1 MNQKK
6 KFSFEEDEASSE
18 KEKEQS
24 EKGHEES
31 KKKSKKGKR
40 KHFKLKVTLLALAGC
55 AVAGYIALYPQYSS
69 IKEKEFDTFA
79 KISDGAFHKA
89 GNTVVLDKNGKTL
102 ASVGNEKYYY
112 VKINKI
118 SPYITKGYVS
128 KEDKSFYTHHGVSW
142 KGTMRAMIKLVLNRG
157 HATQG
162 GSTITQQVVKNCLL
176 SQEKTYTRKIL
187 EIMTARQ
194 VETKYTKAQIMEFYC
209 NSNYYGNGCY
219 GVEGA
224 SIYYFGKHVSDLSL
238 GEAAMLVGVSNRPN
252 SYNPVANYSAAQS
265 QKKIVLK
272 GMLEDG
278 VITKS
283 QEKEAEAEKP
293 TIVKKSSNKPN
304 RNYMTTY
311 ALHCATFK
319 MMKHDLFQ
327 FRYKFK
333 SQKDYKSYA
342 KAYNAAYSKAYEKVK
357 TGGYTIKT
365 SLDPAIQKKL
375 QASIDKGLKSKTEKN
390 KNRQY
395 VFQGSGVCID
405 NKTQMV
411 VAVVGGRSGSGEYNR
426 AYQAERQPGS
436 SIKPLLDYGPAM
448 NEGVVY
454 NGTLINDKKTTIGG
468 FSPKNAD
475 KKYHGSVT
483 AREAL
488 LHSYNVPALKVY
500 SETGRS
506 TAMKYLQN
514 MKFSTL
520 TYTDQYVYP
529 ASIGGFTRGAT
540 VADMARGYATLANG
554 GQYSS
559 NDCIVKMSSFADG
572 TIYQKSGSTKRIYYN
587 DVAFMLT
594 DILEGSFK
602 DKSGIGYGKSTG
614 GQIYAA
620 KTGTTNSKKDMW
632 LCGYSKYYTTS
643 LWIGYDFPREITDD
657 SSLRADIW
665 LNFMNSIHKGKSPKQ
680 FTAPSTVRLRNSS
693 GSQRSVTSSAYSA
706 RPEGWDYMSST
717 VEKLML
723 QNEEKRAEKY
733 RIRIAEKAVKAFE
746 AYQITDSTTAS
757 KYQSLYE
764 SAYEKASAVS
774 TSSKRQEFQTR
785 LLNRYNILKAAAKAW
800 TKTKEEY
807 SSTVQEQKDEEAKQ
821 EAAEE
826 TQKANEKL
834 KQTRIDTVN
843 FYIKI
848 LNARTAYTSDIES
861 TITKADAALEK
872 CKNYDSYSTLKSNL
886 ESAKAHIEELKN
898 EAQSTDQNS
907 DTGNTITDGT
917 NDTTAT
923 DNTDSSQSQQSS
935 QNDGTTDGTS
945 SDNTDT
951 TA

>member
-6 KFSFEEDEASSE
+6 KFSFNDEASEE
-18 KEKEQS
+18 KELKRKE
-24 EKGHEES
+24 HEE
-31 KKKSKKGKR
+31 KESKKGKR
-40 KHFKLKVTLLALAGC
+40 KRFKLKIALLALAGC

-89 GNTVVLDKNGKTL
+89 GNTVVLDKSGKTL
-102 ASVGNEKYYY
+102 ASIGNEKYYY

-142 KGTMRAMIKLVLNRG
+142 KGTLRAMIKLVLNRG

-224 SIYYFGKHVSDLSL
+224 SIYYFGKHASDLSL

-252 SYNPVANYSAAQS
+252 SYNPVADYSAAQS
-265 QKKIVLK
+265 QKKIVLRE
-272 GMLEDG
+272 MFEDG
-278 VITKS
+278 TITKT

-304 RNYMTTY
+304 RNYMATY
-311 ALHCATFK
+311 ALHCATLK
-319 MMKHDLFQ
+319 AMKHDLFQ
-327 FRYKFK
+327 FRYKFS
-333 SQKDYKSYA
+333 SQKDYKNYTKSY
-342 KAYNAAYSKAYEKVK
+342 KAAYTKAYEEVK
-357 TGGYTIKT
+357 TGGYTIRT
-365 SLDPAIQKKL
+365 SLDPTVQKKL
-375 QASIDKGLKSKTEKN
+375 QSSIDKGLKGKTEKN
-390 KNRQY
+390 KNGQY

-448 NEGVVY
+448 NEGVIY

-468 FSPKNAD
+468 FTPKNAD
-475 KKYHGSVT
+475 RKYHGTVT

-488 LHSYNVPALKVY
+488 LHSYNIPALKIY
-500 SETGRS
+500 SETGRT

-540 VADMARGYATLANG
+540 VTDMARGYATLANG
-554 GQYSS
+554 GRYSD
-559 NDCIVKMSSFADG
+559 NDCIVKMSNFADG
-572 TIYQKSGSTKRIYYN
+572 TIYEKANSTKRIYYD
-587 DVAFMLT
+587 DVSFMLT
-594 DILEGSFK
+594 DILEGTFK
-602 DKSGIGYGKSTG
+602 DKSGVGYEKSTG

-620 KTGTTNSKKDMW
+620 KTGTTNDKKDMW

-643 LWIGYDFPREITDD
+643 LWLGYDYPRQISDD

-665 LNFMNSIHKGKSPKQ
+665 LDFMNSIHKGKTPRQ

-693 GSQRSVTSSAYSA
+693 GSQKAVTSSAYSA
-706 RPEGWDYMSST
+706 RPEGWDYMSAT

-733 RIRIAEKAVKAFE
+733 RIRIAKKAVEAFE
-746 AYQITDSTTAS
+746 AYQITNSRTAS
-757 KYQSLYE
+757 KYQQLYE

-785 LLNRYNILKAAAKAW
+785 LLHRYNILKAAAKAW
-800 TKTKEEY
+800 AKTEEEY
-807 SSTVQEQKDEEAKQ
+807 SSTVQDQKDEEAKQ

-848 LNARTAYTSDIES
+848 LNARTSYSSDIES

-872 CKNYDSYSTLKSNL
+872 CKNYDSYSSLKSRL
-886 ESAKAHIEELKN
+886 ELAKAHIEELKN
-898 EAQSTDQNS
+898 SSQT
-907 DTGNTITDGT
+907 
-917 NDTTAT
+917 DTTT
-923 DNTDSSQSQQSS
+923 DNTTDATDDNSESSQSQQNS
-935 QNDGTTDGTS
+935 QTDEVTDSTT
-945 SDNTDT
+945 SDSTDV
-951 TA
+951 AA